1 MRKKRNARKFT
12 EIVIIFILGIA
23 LGSYLENPDYFTDL
37 FQANFSPPNNIIKST
52 LLDTHQE
59 TSNERPPD
67 YKISQI
73 SKGKVSTCFTPP
85 SGCTKFIASEIDKAQ
100 SSIYMQA
107 YGMSDPLI
115 TDALIKAQARGV
127 KVRMLLDRSNLK
139 QKFSKIHELQRAKI
153 DVGIDKVPGIAHNK
167 VIIIDKQ
174 KVITGSFNFTVSA
187 DTRNAENVIVIED
200 AKLAESYLQNWL
212 SRKAK
217 NQSN

>member
-1 MRKKRNARKFT
+1 MRKKNYIRKIT
-12 EIVIIFILGIA
+12 EIVIIFILGVA
-23 LGSYLENPDYFTDL
+23 LGSYLENPNYFTDL
-37 FQANFSPPNNIIKST
+37 FQVNFSPSGNIVKPT
-52 LLDTHQE
+52 LLGATQE
-59 TSNERPPD
+59 SSNEKPLD

-73 SKGKVSTCFTPP
+73 SKGKVNTCFTPP
-85 SGCTKFIASEIDKAQ
+85 SGCTKFIANEIDKAQ

-115 TDALIKAQARGV
+115 TNALIKAQARGV
-127 KVRMLLDRSNLK
+127 KVRILLDRSNLK

-200 AKLAESYLQNWL
+200 AKLAESYLRNWL

-217 NQSN
+217 NQDH

>member
-1 MRKKRNARKFT
+1 MREKRNTRKFT
-12 EIVIIFILGIA
+12 EIIIIFILGIA
-23 LGSYLENPDYFTDL
+23 LGSYLENPDYFTNL
-37 FQANFSPPNNIIKST
+37 FQTNFSPPNNIVKST
-52 LLDTHQE
+52 LVNTHQE
-59 TSNERPPD
+59 KNNERLPD

-73 SKGKVSTCFTPP
+73 SRSKVSACFTPP
-85 SGCTKFIASEIDKAQ
+85 SGCTKFIAGEIDKAQ

-107 YGMSDPLI
+107 YGMSDALI
-115 TDALIKAQARGV
+115 TEALIMAQARGV
-127 KVRMLLDRSNLK
+127 KVRLLLDRSNLK

-200 AKLAESYLQNWL
+200 KELAASYLQNWL

-217 NQSN
+217 NQGN

>member
-1 MRKKRNARKFT
+1 MRKKRTNWNFT
-12 EIVIIFILGIA
+12 KILTAFILGIA
-23 LGSYLENPDYFTDL
+23 LGSYLENPNYFTHL
-37 FQANFSPPNNIIKST
+37 FQANFSPPNNIVNSP
-52 LLDTHQE
+52 LLDNSKE
-59 TSNERPPD
+59 TNNEIPSD

-73 SKGKVSTCFTPP
+73 SRSKVNTCFTPP
-85 SGCTKFIASEIDKAQ
+85 SGCTKFIANEIDKAQ
-100 SSIYMQA
+100 TSIYMQA
-107 YGMSDPLI
+107 YGMSDSLI
-115 TDALIKAQARGV
+115 TEALVNAQSRGV

-174 KVITGSFNFTVSA
+174 KVITGSFNFTASA

-200 AKLAESYLQNWL
+200 KKLAASYLQNWL

-217 NQSN
+217 NQGN